1 MPTCLETTGPHDR
14 FMLRAAKLALR
25 GRGLTAPN
33 PCVGAVLARD
43 GEILAEGWHKACG
56 GPHAEVECLSD
67 ARAKGV
73 DPATATLY
81 VTLEPCNHQGKTPP
95 CTKAI
100 LDAGLRRVVIGCA
113 DPNPHVAGGGAE
125 ALRAAGLEVL
135 LGVQEALCQDLIDEF
150 RIWQSTDRPYNI
162 LKMASTLD
170 GKIAARGGRPQA
182 VSGPEAQADVHRL
195 RAQVQAV
202 IVGGNTFYGDN
213 PQLTCRL
220 DADGLPRDSKGGFCQ
235 PLAVVVTSTLPKA
248 YSTFNLLRQRPGQVL
263 FWTSE
268 YSAKTPLADELRE
281 RGTLIWGLP
290 ERPGGGQTGG
300 QAGGQAGGGVG
311 LSFAGAFARLRA
323 EFGAHRTLCEG
334 GGQLALSLSR
344 QELVDEFILY
354 LAPRVLGDAEGKS
367 LFAGSAVQSMEE
379 TLHYRLAVA
388 ESCGGDLKLTYKP
401 RPGQEGS

>member
-1 MPTCLETTGPHDR
+1 
-14 FMLRAAKLALR
+14 MLRAARLALR

-43 GEILAEGWHKACG
+43 GEIVAEGWHKAPG

-67 ARAKGV
+67 ARQKGV
-73 DPATATLY
+73 DPAASTLY

-95 CTKAI
+95 CTRAI
-100 LDAGLRRVVIGCA
+100 LDAGVGRVVIGCV

-125 ALRAAGLEVL
+125 VLRAAGLDVV
-135 LGVQEALCQDLIDEF
+135 LGVQEALCLDLIDEF
-150 RIWQSTDRPYNI
+150 RIWSTTKRPYNI

-182 VSGPEAQADVHRL
+182 VSGPESQADVHRL
-195 RAQVQAV
+195 RSQVQAV

-213 PQLTCRL
+213 PELTCRL
-220 DADGLPRDSKGGFCQ
+220 GADGLPHDSKGGFCQ

-290 ERPGGGQTGG
+290 ELPGGQQQG
-300 QAGGQAGGGVG
+300 AVDG
-311 LSFAGAFARLRA
+311 LSFAGAFERLRA
-323 EFGAHRTLCEG
+323 EFGCYRTLCEG
-334 GGQLALSLSR
+334 GGQLALSLAR
-344 QELVDEFILY
+344 QELVDEFVLY

-367 LFAGSAVQSMEE
+367 LFAGASVQSMDE
-379 TLHYRLAVA
+379 TLNFRLAVA
-388 ESCGGDLKLTYKP
+388 DSCGDDLKLTYKP
-401 RPGQEGS
+401 RR

>member
-14 FMLRAAKLALR
+14 FMLRAARLALR
-25 GRGLTAPN
+25 GRGSTAPN
-33 PCVGAVLARD
+33 PCVGAVLAKD
-43 GEILAEGWHKACG
+43 GEIKAEGWHKACG
-56 GPHAEVECLSD
+56 GPHAEVECLAD

-73 DPATATLY
+73 DPSACTLY

-100 LDAGLRRVVIGCA
+100 LDAGIKRVVVGCA
-113 DPNPHVAGGGAE
+113 DPNPHVTGGGAK
-125 ALRAAGLEVL
+125 ALRAAGVEVV

-150 RIWQSTDRPYNI
+150 RIWQTTNRPYSI

-170 GKIAARGGRPQA
+170 GKIAARGGRPQP
-182 VSGPEAQADVHRL
+182 VSCPESQADVHRL

-220 DADGLPRDSKGGFCQ
+220 DGDGVLKGFCQ

-248 YSTFNLLRQRPGQVL
+248 YSTFNLLRQRPEQVL

-290 ERPGGGQTGG
+290 EMRLGNGE
-300 QAGGQAGGGVG
+300 G
-311 LSFAGAFARLRA
+311 LDFAGAFARLRQD
-323 EFGAHRTLCEG
+323 FGCYRTLCEG
-334 GGQLALSLSR
+334 GGQLALSLAR
-344 QELVDEFILY
+344 QQLVDEFVLY

-367 LFAGSAVQSMEE
+367 LFAGDAVQSMDE
-379 TLHYRLAVA
+379 TLNFRLAVA
-388 ESCGGDLKLTYKP
+388 DSCGQDLKLTYKP
-401 RPGQEGS
+401 RS

>member
-1 MPTCLETTGPHDR
+1 
-14 FMLRAAKLALR
+14 MLRAAKLALR
-25 GRGLTAPN
+25 GRGFTAPN
-33 PCVGAVLARD
+33 PCVGAVLAKD
-43 GEILAEGWHKACG
+43 GQIVAEGWHKAHG
-56 GPHAEVECLSD
+56 GPHAEVECLAD
-67 ARAKGV
+67 ARQKGV
-73 DPATATLY
+73 DPASCTLY

-95 CTKAI
+95 CTQAI
-100 LDAGLRRVVIGCA
+100 LAAGVRRVVIGCA

-125 ALRAAGLEVL
+125 ALRAAGLEVVL
-135 LGVQEALCQDLIDEF
+135 AVQEALCLDLIDEF
-150 RIWQSTDRPYNI
+150 LIWQTTARPYSI

-170 GKIAARGGRPQA
+170 GKIAARGGRAQA
-182 VSGPEAQADVHRL
+182 VSGPESQADVHRL

-220 DADGLPRDSKGGFCQ
+220 GPDGLPHDSKGGFCQ

-290 ERPGGGQTGG
+290 ELHGPGGQ
-300 QAGGQAGGGVG
+300 G
-311 LSFAGAFARLRA
+311 LAFAGAFERLCA
-323 EFGAHRTLCEG
+323 EFGCHRTLCEG
-334 GGQLALSLSR
+334 GGQLALSLAR
-344 QELVDEFILY
+344 QELVDEFVLY

-367 LFAGSAVQSMEE
+367 LFAGEAVQSMED
-379 TLHYRLAVA
+379 TLNFRLAVA
-388 ESCGGDLKLTYKP
+388 ESCGDDLKLTYKP
-401 RPGQEGS
+401 RRS

>member
-1 MPTCLETTGPHDR
+1 MPTFLETTGPHDR

-25 GRGLTAPN
+25 GRGGTAPN
-33 PCVGAVLARD
+33 PCVGAVLVRD
-43 GEILAEGWHKACG
+43 GEIKAEGWHKAFG
-56 GPHAEVECLSD
+56 APHAEVECLAD

-73 DPATATLY
+73 DPARCTLY

-113 DPNPHVAGGGAE
+113 DPNTQVAGGGAQ

-135 LGVQEALCQDLIDEF
+135 LGIQEALCQDLIDEF
-150 RIWQSTDRPYNI
+150 RIWQTTDRPYSI

-182 VSGPEAQADVHRL
+182 VSGPESQADVHRL

-220 DADGLPRDSKGGFCQ
+220 GEDGTLKGFCQ

-290 ERPGGGQTGG
+290 ERPGGRLL
-300 QAGGQAGGGVG
+300 GGGEG
-311 LSFAGAFARLRA
+311 LSFAGAFARLRS
-323 EFGAHRTLCEG
+323 EFGCHRTLCEG
-334 GGQLALSLSR
+334 GGQLALSLAR
-344 QELVDEFILY
+344 QELVDEFVLY
-354 LAPRVLGDAEGKS
+354 LAPRVLGDGEGKS
-367 LFAGSAVQSMEE
+367 LFSGEAVQSMDD
-379 TLHYRLAVA
+379 TLNFRLAVA
-388 ESCGGDLKLTYKP
+388 ESCGADLKLTYKP

>member
-1 MPTCLETTGPHDR
+1 
-14 FMLRAAKLALR
+14 MLRAARLALR

-43 GEILAEGWHKACG
+43 GEIVAEGWHKACG
-56 GPHAEVECLSD
+56 GPHAEVECLAD
-67 ARAKGV
+67 ARQKGV
-73 DPATATLY
+73 DPAACTLY

-95 CTKAI
+95 CTKAV
-100 LDAGLRRVVIGCA
+100 LDAGIGRVVIGCA
-113 DPNPHVAGGGAE
+113 DPNPHVAGGGATV
-125 ALRAAGLEVL
+125 LRAAGLDVV
-135 LGVQEALCQDLIDEF
+135 LGVQETLCLDLIDEF
-150 RIWQSTDRPYNI
+150 RIWATTARPYSI
-162 LKMASTLD
+162 LKMAGTLD

-182 VSGPEAQADVHRL
+182 VSGPESQADVHKL
-195 RAQVQAV
+195 RSQVQAV

-220 DADGLPRDSKGGFCQ
+220 GEDGMPKGFCQ

-248 YSTFNLLRQRPGQVL
+248 YSTFNLLRQRPEQVL

-290 ERPGGGQTGG
+290 ERPGGRQ
-300 QAGGQAGGGVG
+300 GGGEG
-311 LSFAGAFARLRA
+311 LNFAEAFARLRKD
-323 EFGAHRTLCEG
+323 FGCYRTLCEG

-344 QELVDEFILY
+344 QELVDEFVLY

-367 LFAGSAVQSMEE
+367 LFAGGAVQSMDE
-379 TLHYRLAVA
+379 TLNFRLAVA
-388 ESCGGDLKLTYKP
+388 ESCGDDLKLTYKP
-401 RPGQEGS
+401 RR